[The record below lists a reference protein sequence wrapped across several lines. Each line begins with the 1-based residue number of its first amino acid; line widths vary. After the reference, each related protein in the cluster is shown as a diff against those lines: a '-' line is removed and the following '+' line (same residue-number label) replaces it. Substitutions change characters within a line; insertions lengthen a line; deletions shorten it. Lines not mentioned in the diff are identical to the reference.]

1 MEENNQL
8 NGVYTKEDV
17 YRTLEMINNW
27 INNIDTKV
35 LSPWH

>member
-17 YRTLEMINNW
+17 YRTLDMINNGL
-27 INNIDTKV
+27 II
-35 LSPWH
+35 